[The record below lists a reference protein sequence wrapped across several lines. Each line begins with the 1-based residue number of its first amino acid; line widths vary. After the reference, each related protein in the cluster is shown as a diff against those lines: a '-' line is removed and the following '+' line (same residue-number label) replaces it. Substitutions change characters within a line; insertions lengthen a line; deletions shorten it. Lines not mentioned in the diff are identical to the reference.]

1 MDFRKRITPTFSYYC
16 CSVKVL
22 LVIKIRLKPSCRI
35 SASFVALLFEK
46 ESPKS
51 YSEGL
56 RAVFFCR
63 FEVVVFECQ
72 VNMIK
77 SFEKG
82 GVFVLIATFVALDR
96 LRVRRTMQ
104 ANQWSVDVVRCHQ
117 HVVSRH
123 RASLQASELR
133 NQGLRSAFVSL
144 PPPPEVSSGR
154 STPRISVLSL

>member
-1 MDFRKRITPTFSYYC
+1 MA
-16 CSVKVL
+16 
-22 LVIKIRLKPSCRI
+22 KIGLKPSCRI

-82 GVFVLIATFVALDR
+82 GVFVLITTFVALDR
-96 LRVRRTMQ
+96 
-104 ANQWSVDVVRCHQ
+104 
-117 HVVSRH
+117 
-123 RASLQASELR
+123 
-133 NQGLRSAFVSL
+133 F
-144 PPPPEVSSGR
+144 
-154 STPRISVLSL
+154 

>member
-1 MDFRKRITPTFSYYC
+1 M
-16 CSVKVL
+16 
-22 LVIKIRLKPSCRI
+22 RLKSSCRI

-51 YSEGL
+51 YSKGL

-82 GVFVLIATFVALDR
+82 GVFVFIATFVALDR
-96 LRVRRTMQ
+96 L
-104 ANQWSVDVVRCHQ
+104 
-117 HVVSRH
+117 
-123 RASLQASELR
+123 
-133 NQGLRSAFVSL
+133 
-144 PPPPEVSSGR
+144 
-154 STPRISVLSL
+154 